1 MLMWKN
7 HDITQAV
14 EEKEDDITICYEL
27 HDVTDF
33 KSDMCYISRE
43 IPIELK
49 ISDDHAEFPRGLLGL
64 LADEK
69 EGKLQNNDVNIQTP
83 KNKVKEYEKLKD
95 RREKVKGSFNRNKDG
110 GIIHRFPLQNDPMEL
125 HEALGHPSDEILAK
139 MEECLHGV
147 PMRSIVMKKHHLG
160 KERAKNMLEHQH
172 WKAMTKR
179 NLLIRDQQVG
189 GRENS
194 RHLGSVDQVV
204 EVRLSAKSVSLRGR
218 RTDMI
223 QMETKV

>member
-1 MLMWKN
+1 MWKN

-49 ISDDHAEFPRGLLGL
+49 ISDDHAESPRGLLGL

-83 KNKVKEYEKLKD
+83 KNKVKEYEKLKG
-95 RREKVKGSFNRNKDG
+95 RREKVKREFQSKQRWGNHSSISF
-110 GIIHRFPLQNDPMEL
+110 
-125 HEALGHPSDEILAK
+125 AK
-139 MEECLHGV
+139 
-147 PMRSIVMKKHHLG
+147 
-160 KERAKNMLEHQH
+160 
-172 WKAMTKR
+172 
-179 NLLIRDQQVG
+179 
-189 GRENS
+189 
-194 RHLGSVDQVV
+194 
-204 EVRLSAKSVSLRGR
+204 
-218 RTDMI
+218 
-223 QMETKV
+223 